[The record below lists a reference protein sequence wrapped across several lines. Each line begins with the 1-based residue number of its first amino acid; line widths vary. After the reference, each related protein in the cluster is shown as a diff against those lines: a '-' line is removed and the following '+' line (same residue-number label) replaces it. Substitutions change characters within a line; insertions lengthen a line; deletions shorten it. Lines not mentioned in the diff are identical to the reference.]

1 MKVSALTLIHN
12 RADLFSET
20 IASVLNQSYPVHELI
35 IIDDGSTEDV
45 KAVAEGFKDERV
57 KYFYCKRVGVI
68 SKLRNMAISK
78 ASGDV
83 MAFIDSDDL
92 WHEDKIKLHISEM
105 LENNTIL
112 SFSDCRLFDQNG
124 FYDSTVCESMNKVD
138 PDIFKELTEHNQT
151 LAFGTN
157 IFFRKLEGIT
167 VFDEKLF
174 VGEHDFITLLS
185 AKYKATYIDH
195 VLNYIRRHDRNTS
208 RENSVVEILAPLE
221 YNRTLNKLLAENLIS
236 GKMYKKIKA
245 DNCTKAG
252 FAYINRRCFKTGLK
266 FITSAFL
273 LRPNIN
279 YLKILAK
286 SFWLRVI
293 S

>member
-20 IASVLNQSYPVHELI
+20 IASVLKQTYPVHELI

-45 KAVAEGFKDERV
+45 KSVVESFKDSRI
-57 KYFYCKRVGVI
+57 KYFYYERVNMI
-68 SKLRNMAISK
+68 SKLRNIAVSK

-92 WHEDKIKLHISEM
+92 WHEDKIKLHVEDM
-105 LENNTIL
+105 LASNAIL

-124 FYDSTVCESMNKVD
+124 FFESTVCETMNKVNT
-138 PDIFKELTEHNQT
+138 DIFKELTEHNQT
-151 LAFGTN
+151 FAFGTN
-157 IFFRKLEGIT
+157 IFFKKLEGIT
-167 VFDEKLF
+167 VFDERLF
-174 VGEHDFITLLS
+174 AGDHDFITLLS

-195 VLNYIRRHDRNTS
+195 VLNYIRRHDRNVS
-208 RENSVVEILAPLE
+208 KKNSIIEIVAPLE
-221 YNRTLNKLLAENLIS
+221 YNRTIDKLLMGNLIS
-236 GKMYKKIKA
+236 RKSYNKIKA
-245 DNCTKAG
+245 DNYIKVG
-252 FAYINRRCFKTGLK
+252 FAYVNRKCFKKGLK
-266 FITSAFL
+266 FISSAFL
-273 LRPNIN
+273 LRPKFN

-286 SFWLRVI
+286 SVWLWVI